1 MTTTGS
7 PQDQSLELVVSGV
20 GSWACRAALLPL
32 GTPTPASAYQVPE
45 PRRVHA
51 ETWARPKMH
60 MGFQTY
66 SKKKIVEGSLVIFLK
81 LVTHYSHNN
90 WIIGVEMIITG

>member
-1 MTTTGS
+1 MGQV
-7 PQDQSLELVVSGV
+7 PGPAGRLFSLWGCP
-20 GSWACRAALLPL
+20 GARPGPP
-32 GTPTPASAYQVPE
+32 GTLTPASAYQVPE
-45 PRRVHA
+45 PRRVHV
-51 ETWARPKMH
+51 ETGARPKMH

-66 SKKKIVEGSLVIFLK
+66 SKKKTVEGSLVIFFK